1 MTLRRI
7 IPAAIAAGVV
17 VICWYVVRFD
27 GAPTPI
33 GGLAVTLPDTVGS
46 YVQPR
51 AFEKRGEPGAVY
63 VVPAAQPDASG
74 LFEATR
80 VEIRDGAR
88 TSVRIAI
95 GPDSGYVPFLSAEVT
110 GMPAVELRGVTIP
123 RPTFHLFTFPSNG
136 GGPGFHLVD
145 SSTGVVEVVVARP
158 SRRVVL
164 TRTVVNSSTVRE
176 TASRL
181 WSAPSGGL
189 VAFLWGQP
197 GGWTIYLLSMGLVRT
212 FHDGT
217 ERI

>member
-1 MTLRRI
+1 MRLRRI
-7 IPAAIAAGVV
+7 LPVATAAGVL
-17 VICWYVVRFD
+17 VIGWYVVRFD

-33 GGLAVTLPDTVGS
+33 GGLAVTLPDTVGT

-51 AFEKRGEPGAVY
+51 VLEKRGEPGAVY

-80 VEIRDGAR
+80 VEVKDGAR

-95 GPDSGYVPFLSAEVT
+95 GPDSGYVPFVSAEVT
-110 GMPAVELRGVTIP
+110 GTPSVEFRGVSIP
-123 RPTFHLFTFPSNG
+123 RPTFHLFTFPSDG
-136 GGPGFHLVD
+136 GGPGVHLVD
-145 SSTGVVEVVVARP
+145 SSTGVVEVVATRP

-176 TASRL
+176 TASQL
-181 WSAPSGGL
+181 WTSPSGRL
-189 VAFLWGQP
+189 AAFLWGQP
-197 GGWTIYLLSMGLVRT
+197 AGWTIYLFSLGLVRT
-212 FHDGT
+212 ADYGR